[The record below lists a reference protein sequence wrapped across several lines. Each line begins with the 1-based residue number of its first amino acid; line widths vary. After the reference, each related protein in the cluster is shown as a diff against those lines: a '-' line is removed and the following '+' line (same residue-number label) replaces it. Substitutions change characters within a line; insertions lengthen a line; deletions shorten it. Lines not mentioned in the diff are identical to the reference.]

1 MVWLD
6 DFIRPRNSKSSFDV
20 ENDSESLGGVGHS
33 TFNDDDDEDYDLEAG
48 SQQADD
54 SYDMSPAITNDF
66 AINDS
71 AYQPKTNIQ
80 QVIKN
85 PKPLKRKHGETK
97 ESDLEK
103 EKISFLKTINQR
115 MEARDKNQKSEDA
128 EDRYV
133 ATIADKLRE
142 LPYRERLMAKH
153 EIENTLY
160 KFQMQALEKENVY
173 TMQASSANNMGHNF
187 PLLQFPMTV
196 PSPQIHHNS
205 RQQNNFTGNNQ
216 ANQPLSPSFPTA
228 PMPSPS
234 YPPFNVPQD
243 GERN

>member
-1 MVWLD
+1 MIAVTSASELYYQWL
-6 DFIRPRNSKSSFDV
+6 
-20 ENDSESLGGVGHS
+20 
-33 TFNDDDDEDYDLEAG
+33 Y
-48 SQQADD
+48 QA
-54 SYDMSPAITNDF
+54 PAITNDF
-66 AINDS
+66 TINDS
-71 AYQPKTNIQ
+71 ASQPKTNIH

-97 ESDLEK
+97 KSDLEK
-103 EKISFLKTINQR
+103 EKISFLKTMNQR

>member
-1 MVWLD
+1 
-6 DFIRPRNSKSSFDV
+6 
-20 ENDSESLGGVGHS
+20 
-33 TFNDDDDEDYDLEAG
+33 
-48 SQQADD
+48 
-54 SYDMSPAITNDF
+54 
-66 AINDS
+66 
-71 AYQPKTNIQ
+71 
-80 QVIKN
+80 
-85 PKPLKRKHGETK
+85 
-97 ESDLEK
+97 
-103 EKISFLKTINQR
+103 